1 MNEDFSACVSD
12 ELDLIEQ
19 EISYTDASS
28 YSESDSEQ
36 DLPGRRLSHLTKDLH
51 KIQPVRADTQAYK
64 QKA

>member
-28 YSESDSEQ
+28 YEESDSES
-36 DLPGRRLSHLTKDLH
+36 DTDSGRRL
-51 KIQPVRADTQAYK
+51 
-64 QKA
+64 